1 MFNIKNLDWSYNS
14 LKRYVLDLH
23 IYLVVVLIC
32 SYFIEKYA
40 VEYHSIQIIII
51 IWLMLIGTA
60 LFMRLL
66 SFSAEKAI
74 EKDKTCTISIEI
86 DITEE
91 AKEYFISPD
100 DENYKELQ
108 KIFAKS
114 VKDYVVLNK
123 QN

>member
-100 DENYKELQ
+100 DKNYKELQ